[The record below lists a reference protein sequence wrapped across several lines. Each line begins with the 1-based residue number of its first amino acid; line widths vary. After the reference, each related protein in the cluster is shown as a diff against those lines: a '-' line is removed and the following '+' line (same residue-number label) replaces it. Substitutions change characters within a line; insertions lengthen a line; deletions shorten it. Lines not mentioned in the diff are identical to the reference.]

1 MRPVRAAHRDQL
13 AQPRGMADRQL
24 QADQRA
30 VGIADEGLQR
40 LDAQRLQQQRDRVGL
55 VGGVDGRVQ
64 AAIGAEVIET
74 QHAALTGR
82 QHATGIEEALRP
94 PRRGIDRIRRGMAV
108 RGNAAGEEDHRGS
121 GRTDQLVG
129 EAQFARTGMAR
140 GEDGVDGAAQ
150 HLRAVVGA
158 DIGAGRGRVRPQ
170 GPGRGRGG
178 ALGGVAFG
186 EAHGTAPMEG
196 VHRHRGGPE
205 DRRRRQRA
213 PQSRHRTH
221 LPGTRRSP
229 QDLAPRPGGCLRSA
243 PHQVAP
249 ASLGLSLSRS

>member
-1 MRPVRAAHRDQL
+1 MRPVRAAYRDQL
-13 AQPRGMADRQL
+13 AQPRRMADRQL
-24 QADQRA
+24 QAHQRA

-40 LDAQRLQQQRDRVGL
+40 LDPQRLQQQRDRVGL
-55 VGGVDGRVQ
+55 VCGVDRRVQ
-64 AAIGAEVIET
+64 AAIGAEVVEA
-74 QHAALTGR
+74 QHAALAGR
-82 QHATGIEEALRP
+82 QHAAGIEQALRP
-94 PRRGIDRIRRGMAV
+94 ARRGIHRIRRGMAV

-129 EAQFARTGMAR
+129 EAQLARPGVAR
-140 GEDGVDGAAQ
+140 GEDGVDAAAQ
-150 HLRAVVGA
+150 HLRAIVGA
-158 DIGAGRGRVRPQ
+158 GIGAGRGRVRPQ

-178 ALGGVAFG
+178 ALGDVAFG

-196 VHRHRGGPE
+196 LHRHRGGPE
-205 DRRRRQRA
+205 GRRRRQRA
-213 PQSRHRTH
+213 PLSRHRTH